1 MCGMNDRIS
10 ARMPAWQPR
19 KVAAEIT
26 SEMKWFLY
34 IEKKKRFMMKEL
46 KSLLK
51 VFQHI
56 MKC

>member
-1 MCGMNDRIS
+1 MTEYQRA

-34 IEKKKRFMMKEL
+34 IEKKKRFMMKHL
-46 KSLLK
+46 AK
-51 VFQHI
+51 VL
-56 MKC
+56 